1 MNGFRD
7 IHKDRSCT
15 WLVYDWDASKMAAEW
30 TDLPYRDFVYIH
42 VAQCCQHELSLES
55 AHVQFAQ
62 SGMQLKFVLGI
73 RFTMIM
79 VALRM
84 S

>member
-42 VAQCCQHELSLES
+42 VAQCCQHELSKVHMFSL
-55 AHVQFAQ
+55 
-62 SGMQLKFVLGI
+62 
-73 RFTMIM
+73 
-79 VALRM
+79 LRVECN
-84 S
+84 